1 MKFGDD
7 TVDIAHRNWEND
19 GMCAWPPVKDARRI
33 RELVISGT
41 MPGPGWKWFP
51 CVAVGWFR
59 TYEDAR
65 KMLPRAEDTSDLASE
80 IELGRGKR
88 KRRRRRISSDS
99 DVESSRQVSDMSDVE
114 SVAHAPTPRL
124 PTPPLVI
131 PDRGDLRRTTSQRS
145 NKEGPRRRAA
155 EALETRPSSA
165 TYSLGLSQSGSSS
178 PASDRLAGSTLSSSW
193 DPSVSI
199 PRRSRPLNAE
209 TSAPADVQPSR
220 GSSSRN
226 YSEGSLGGTQTVHA
240 MSQRLDQQPPQ
251 PRQLLSRQRSMSSV
265 EDSKY
270 ARDFEQIIR
279 LLHTIRL
286 NQEEHGEQLHLIMSE
301 MTTRVHEELDDD
313 FLQRPFE
320 DLDEFL
326 FFDNE
331 LKTSADRREKLRAF
345 FCKFGGRHAK
355 EKTVVAL
362 QHLMGDTV
370 AEQFSWYGKK
380 GKMKFY
386 ELNSCDILL
395 KALCRAR
402 TRSKASGTAADTT
415 PTYKE
420 VEAAVKDW
428 LRRAK
433 ERRASRSKA
442 QASQEEELIPDPE

>member
-1 MKFGDD
+1 MDTEGDRDFVIMKFGDD

-88 KRRRRRISSDS
+88 KQRRRRISSDS

-131 PDRGDLRRTTSQRS
+131 PDR
-145 NKEGPRRRAA
+145 
-155 EALETRPSSA
+155 
-165 TYSLGLSQSGSSS
+165 GSSS

-251 PRQLLSRQRSMSSV
+251 PRQLLSTQRSMSSV

-442 QASQEEELIPDPE
+442 QVSQEEELIPDPE